1 MILIVFTLSVTAVRR
16 WQSGLQE
23 AVVLNFNS
31 FQPLMGKKIDLVDL
45 AAKIGMEDIKSLIF
59 FMIYKKLVTIDNF
72 TDSFTFT
79 IAPEKECLK

>member
-59 FMIYKKLVTIDNF
+59 FMIYKKLVQLIISLTLLRLLLSQRKN
-72 TDSFTFT
+72 
-79 IAPEKECLK
+79 A

>member
-45 AAKIGMEDIKSLIF
+45 AAKIGMEDIKNLIF
-59 FMIYKKLVTIDNF
+59 FMIYKKLVQLIISLTLLRLLLPQRKN
-72 TDSFTFT
+72 
-79 IAPEKECLK
+79 A